1 MNVTH
6 LIAAAAVLSATASAV
21 AQTALVQ
28 TGDYLEPPQAV
39 STRTRAAVIA
49 ELHQARADGA
59 LHAADHNY
67 PVPVLKAE
75 TGRKTREQVQA
86 ELVRYRAQHPYGGL
100 DHDYSGGH

>member
-1 MNVTH
+1 MNVKH

-28 TGDYLEPPQAV
+28 TGDYLEPPKAV

-59 LHAADHNY
+59 LNAADHNY
-67 PVPVLKAE
+67 PVLKAE
-75 TGRKTREQVQA
+75 TGRKTREQVQT
-86 ELVRYRAQHPYGGL
+86 ELARYRAQHPYGGL